1 MKVKEMIAL
10 LEKYNP
16 NADVMIKIETKK
28 VEKPI
33 RLKAV
38 MYNDITE
45 KDLSDKNADI
55 VCFGVNEEDYYC
67 LENLE

>member
-33 RLKAV
+33 RLWAV
-38 MYNDITE
+38 GYNGITST
-45 KDLSDKNADI
+45 DRSNKNVDF
-55 VCFGVNEEDYYC
+55 VYFGVNEEDYYC